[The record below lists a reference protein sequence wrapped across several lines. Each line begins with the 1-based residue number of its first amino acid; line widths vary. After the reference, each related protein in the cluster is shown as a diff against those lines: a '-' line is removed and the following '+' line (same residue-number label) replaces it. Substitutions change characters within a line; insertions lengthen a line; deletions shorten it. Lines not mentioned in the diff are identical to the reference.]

1 MARQV
6 RMTAVAAP
14 AARQRISTLF
24 LVLVTVGVCGG
35 IAIWR
40 GFGSQKAGAFMFVIA
55 AWLVILCLHEFAHA
69 LAAFRGGD
77 HTVSEK
83 GYLTL
88 NPVRYGHPVLTLL
101 LPLLALLL
109 GRVPLPGGAVWIEGR
124 LLRNRARDSLV
135 SAAGPLVN
143 VFCAAALLVT
153 LNRLAPRDLTASMT
167 IDPFNDTYTIPAHTA
182 FWAVLSFIAF
192 TQVSVAILNLLPI
205 PGLDGYGIIAPWLPE
220 RWHRA
225 IAPVQPYLLII
236 ALLLIFWV
244 PAVYNDLGRFTDW
257 IMTSSGAP
265 QYGSSFGYQLV
276 KFWH

>member
-1 MARQV
+1 MIA
-6 RMTAVAAP
+6 TAPP

-35 IAIWR
+35 VAMWR
-40 GFGSQKAGAFMFVIA
+40 GYGSQKAGAFIFVIA
-55 AWLVILCLHEFAHA
+55 AWLVILCLHEFSHA
-69 LAAFRGGD
+69 LTAYRGGD
-77 HTVSEK
+77 HTVAEK

-124 LLRNRARDSLV
+124 LLHTRARDSLV

-143 VFCAAALLVT
+143 VVSAVILLVT
-153 LNRLAPRDLTASMT
+153 LNRLAPRDLSTGVTS
-167 IDPFNDTYTIPAHTA
+167 IDPFTGAYTITAHTA
-182 FWAVLSFIAF
+182 FWAALSFIAF

-205 PGLDGYGIIAPWLPE
+205 PGLDGYGVIAPWLPE

-225 IAPVQPYLLII
+225 IAPVQPYLLIG
-236 ALLLIFWV
+236 ALLLLFWV
-244 PAVYNDLGRFTDW
+244 PAVYTRFGEFTDW

-265 QYGSSFGYQLV
+265 PGGSQLGYDLV
-276 KFWH
+276 KFWR